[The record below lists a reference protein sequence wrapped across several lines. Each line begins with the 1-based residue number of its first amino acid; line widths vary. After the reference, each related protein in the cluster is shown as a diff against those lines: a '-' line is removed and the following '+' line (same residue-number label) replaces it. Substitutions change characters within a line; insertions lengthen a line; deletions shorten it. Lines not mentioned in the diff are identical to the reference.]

1 MGKSPLEPIDKYE
14 RAAIYAFIDIRVEN
28 EKKKTDKIKK

>member
-14 RAAIYAFIDIRVEN
+14 KATIIAFIDIKAEN
-28 EKKKTDKIKK
+28 DKKQADKIK